1 MHEDPKVPD
10 FVTFEQLHG
19 DFELRAGMTL
29 AVEPMVVAGRRDVK
43 MLADQWTVITE
54 DKQPAAHFEHTVA
67 VTSSGIDVLTDGRPA
82 GTL

>member
-1 MHEDPKVPD
+1 MPL
-10 FVTFEQLHG
+10 FFAFEQLRG

-29 AVEPMVVAGRRDVK
+29 AVEPMVVARRRDVK

>member
-1 MHEDPKVPD
+1 
-10 FVTFEQLHG
+10 
-19 DFELRAGMTL
+19 
-29 AVEPMVVAGRRDVK
+29 MVVAGRRDVK

-54 DKQPAAHFEHTVA
+54 DKQLAAHFEHTVA